1 MTIRETTQTADVHQM
16 GKYPWSKFRGR
27 NIDQPPYLEPCNV
40 RKTRHATAAVR
51 PSDFTHGAML
61 HAPREART
69 SKSHGCNSEE
79 HCQAIMWPDLC
90 LQNNIAGPTWIARP
104 KTSTT
109 LHPHWFL
116 SELWHHKSVWFSLG
130 LPLNPPTHFF
140 LEKQKTSYPR
150 GMHPSQPDARSE
162 SKLPELH

>member
-1 MTIRETTQTADVHQM
+1 
-16 GKYPWSKFRGR
+16 
-27 NIDQPPYLEPCNV
+27 
-40 RKTRHATAAVR
+40 
-51 PSDFTHGAML
+51 ML

-69 SKSHGCNSEE
+69 SKSHGCKSEE

-116 SELWHHKSVWFSLG
+116 SELWHHESVWFSLG
-130 LPLNPPTHFF
+130 LPLNPPPMF
-140 LEKQKTSYPR
+140 LFKEKHKKLSKRYASFSAGCTERVQAPR
-150 GMHPSQPDARSE
+150 APLGTVRLASANSSPCGDACGCR
-162 SKLPELH
+162 PRQRYW